1 MIISSILHTIKF
13 NAMSKLIAFIL
24 FTSCAVGSYSQTVK
38 KDYYDYYK
46 TQIMAEYQVNSVG
59 EKHGWFKG
67 YNQEGVVVYEYNYK
81 NNLQDGLNKEYA
93 TYTGSRSLAQSE
105 HYKLGLLDGEAIYY
119 AENKGGG
126 GSRIMS
132 QGSYLGGEKQG
143 KWTYTNPFD
152 AYGMPK
158 EWKPKAE
165 YIQFSKY
172 YEKGKEVYPDGE
184 IISYYLP
191 SKQPSSIIYYKD
203 GKETGEPKGF
213 FPDGSIASEKMYDAE
228 GKLLFETTYH
238 PNGQLKGYV
247 DWRSGKRV
255 YEGYNED
262 GSPDK
267 TMQYEQ
273 QQREQQER
281 SNAIIKAYNLLG
293 AEQYEDAIKSYNDL
307 GVNTEYLEYFLQLR
321 IQFENKQINHSD
333 FRSQLKT
340 KYWDLVEKK
349 GIQTLKSHEDY
360 CLAYVEKIK
369 IEEERIIEETNKL
382 NQELQSSLNGYKDLN
397 IVETKTPNIDAAK
410 PPIITNSYLKSK
422 IIYNKSMI
430 VVNSYVAEF
439 NQEQD
444 LEKKRV
450 ILKKINDTIYVLN
463 NIPESE
469 WKDLNKQLKKIDD
482 PEQIK
487 SILKI

>member
-1 MIISSILHTIKF
+1 
-13 NAMSKLIAFIL
+13 MSKLIAFIL
-24 FTSCAVGSYSQTVK
+24 FTSVAVGSFSQTVK
-38 KDYYDYYK
+38 KDYYDYRK

-67 YNQEGVVVYEYNYK
+67 YNQEGVLVYEYNYK
-81 NNLQDGLNKEYA
+81 NNLQDGVNKEYSV
-93 TYTGSRSLAQSE
+93 YGGRKLAQTE
-105 HYKLGLLDGEAIYY
+105 TYKAGLLDGPATYY

-132 QGSYLGGEKQG
+132 EGSYAVDEKQG

-152 AYGMPK
+152 AYGMPD
-158 EWKPKAE
+158 EWKAKAQ
-165 YIQFSKY
+165 YIQSVKY

-184 IISYYLP
+184 IIAYYLP
-191 SKQPSSIIYYKD
+191 SKQPSSIINYKD
-203 GKETGEPKGF
+203 GKETGEPKGY
-213 FPDGSIASEKMYDAE
+213 FPNGSIASEKMYNAD
-228 GKLLFETTYH
+228 GKLLFEKTYH
-238 PNGQLKGYV
+238 PNGQLKGSI

-255 YEGYNED
+255 YEGYNEN

-273 QQREQQER
+273 QQKEQEER
-281 SNAIIKAYNLLG
+281 SNAIIKAYKLLG
-293 AEQYEDAIKSYNDL
+293 AEQYEDAMKSYNAL
-307 GVNTEYLEYFLQLR
+307 GVNTEYLEYFLQLKT
-321 IQFENKQINHSD
+321 QFENKQINHTD

-340 KYWDLVEKK
+340 KYWDLQEKK
-349 GIQTLKSHEDY
+349 GIQTLKSHEEY

-369 IEEERIIEETNKL
+369 LEEERIREETNKL
-382 NQELQSSLNGYKDLN
+382 NKELQSSLNGYKDLN

-430 VVNSYVAEF
+430 VVNSYATEF
-439 NQEQD
+439 NQEKD

-450 ILKKINDTIYVLN
+450 ILKKINDAIVVLN

-469 WKDLNKQLKKIDD
+469 WKDLNKQLKKVDD